1 MKHNSQIIR
10 NALILAAD
18 RQSVQ
23 LADILYTDTIQQISA
38 PGTLTGAYPEIDLQ
52 GKLLVPG
59 CIDAHVHF
67 NDPGFNHHETFFTG
81 TMSAACGGITTVIDM
96 PCTSLPPVTTLEN
109 MQIKLAAISSRA
121 LIDYALWGGIRGN
134 DYPFP
139 AAEIDLLWQAGV
151 IGFKIYTISGM
162 ESFQALS
169 YSQISEVLTRFPLLL
184 FAFHA
189 EDSSIIRQVE
199 STLSPRQKASWQSY
213 PYLRSVEAEETAVKN
228 ILAIASA
235 ASIHFVHISSKA
247 AAHRIISSRRHH
259 DISLET
265 CPHYLQFTSEDF
277 ARLAGRLKTAPSVK
291 FPADRL
297 FLRKALQNS
306 EIDFVASD
314 HAGCNFATEK
324 ELTDFSRIYSGIPG
338 TELMIPYLF
347 SEFYLKE
354 GVSLD
359 IMQKITS
366 ETAARRFG
374 LYPRK
379 GNLAPGSDAD
389 FTIIDLDSP
398 QTVEESNLHCLGK
411 YSPFNGC
418 RFACSVYRTIV
429 RGKTVF
435 DQDKGITVSPGYGIW
450 IPGIRKSG

>member
-1 MKHNSQIIR
+1 MIQNGQIIH

-18 RQSVQ
+18 RRSIRLV
-23 LADILYTDTIQQISA
+23 DILFADHILQISA
-38 PGTLTGAYPEIDLQ
+38 PGTITGSYPATDLQ
-52 GKLLVPG
+52 GKLLIPG

-67 NDPGFNHHETFFTG
+67 NDPGFNHHETFLTG

-96 PCTSLPPVTTLEN
+96 PCTSQPPVTTLEN
-109 MQIKLAAISSRA
+109 MQIKLDAIRSRA

-139 AAEIDLLWQAGV
+139 TAEIEQLWEAGV
-151 IGFKIYTISGM
+151 TGFKIYTTSGM
-162 ESFQALS
+162 ETFQALT
-169 YSQISEVLTRFPLLL
+169 YPQIAELFARFPHLL

-189 EDSSIIRQVE
+189 EDSSVIKQVE
-199 STLSPRQKASWQSY
+199 NTLSPLQKANWQSY

-228 ILAIASA
+228 ILALASA

-247 AAHRIISSRRHH
+247 AARRIISNRLHH
-259 DISLET
+259 DVSLET

-277 ARLAGRLKTAPSVK
+277 ARLTGRLKTAPSVK

-297 FLRKALQNS
+297 FLRNALQNS

-314 HAGCNFATEK
+314 HAGCDFTTEK
-324 ELTDFSRIYSGIPG
+324 ELADFSRIYSGIPG

-366 ETAARRFG
+366 ENAAHRYG

-389 FTIIDLDSP
+389 FTIIDL
-398 QTVEESNLHCLGK
+398 
-411 YSPFNGC
+411 
-418 RFACSVYRTIV
+418 
-429 RGKTVF
+429 
-435 DQDKGITVSPGYGIW
+435 
-450 IPGIRKSG
+450 